1 MKHVYLLQS
10 ITLPDQRYVGLTTDL
25 DSRLAA
31 LNAGQFF
38 YTAKF
43 RTWKLITSLIL
54 INDDKAA
61 QFEKYLKSG
70 PGRAFANKRLW

>member
-31 LNAGQFF
+31 HNSGQSF

-61 QFEKYLKSG
+61 
-70 PGRAFANKRLW
+70 

>member
-10 ITLPDQRYVGLTTDL
+10 ITHPDQRYVGLTSDIEK
-25 DSRLAA
+25 RLAA
-31 LNAGQFF
+31 HNSSQSF

-43 RTWKLITSLIL
+43 RTWKLITSLVL

-61 QFEKYLKSG
+61 
-70 PGRAFANKRLW
+70 